1 MDRGGKEKQQQAG
14 QADNE
19 TLLTLSNIQY
29 LVEGLDSLLHT
40 NLDGDKRAKVIKL
53 RDELSAYVSGMFF
66 DLSPRKNALS
76 LRYGI
81 RIRATCINF
90 NNLDETTTIR
100 GFL

>member
-53 RDELSAYVSGMFF
+53 RDELSAYVSGMFV
-66 DLSPRKNALS
+66 D
-76 LRYGI
+76 
-81 RIRATCINF
+81 
-90 NNLDETTTIR
+90 
-100 GFL
+100 